1 MANESYLI
9 VSYFVLLALAL
20 GGSLATWLLLRRSFR
35 GMVEAVCGGGLAR
48 LLRGSFP
55 LGMILL
61 AVGSCLSVN
70 YLTAKGCGYR
80 PYEDVVAD
88 RDWIVHRNIEQA
100 EETLDGLLLAT
111 ILWDVVAVLV
121 LALRQVPQ
129 PGTVQTAG
137 KNTSLP
143 PSGE

>member
-9 VSYFVLLALAL
+9 VSYFALFALAL
-20 GGSLATWLLLRRSFR
+20 GGSVATWLLLRRSFR
-35 GMVEAVCGGGLAR
+35 GIVDAACRGGLAR

-70 YLTAKGCGYR
+70 YLTARGCGYR
-80 PYEDVVAD
+80 PYEDVVVD
-88 RDWIVHRNIEQA
+88 HDWMVHRNIEQA
-100 EETLDGLLLAT
+100 EKSLDGLLLAT
-111 ILWDVVAVLV
+111 ILWDVVTVLV
-121 LALRQVPQ
+121 LVLPRVPQ
-129 PGTVQTAG
+129 PGTAQTSG

-143 PSGE
+143 PPED